1 MPDWN
6 KLHKELDD
14 ALESMSDAKWHAFQ
28 IKSKADAL
36 TERFYYAL
44 PNNGSFSGPHNVNER
59 WTEARQC
66 AIVCVEEMID
76 EIECI
81 QEYNELLV
89 DYTEF
94 WRDLLTE
101 LKTLSKSE

>member
-14 ALESMSDAKWHAFQ
+14 ALDSMTDAKWHAFQ

-44 PNNGSFSGPHNVNER
+44 PNNGSFSGTNNVNER

-66 AIVCVEEMID
+66 AIVCVKEMID

-101 LKTLSKSE
+101 LNTLNEIE

>member
-14 ALESMSDAKWHAFQ
+14 ALDSMSNEMFRGFY
-28 IKSKADAL
+28 IKSKADSL
-36 TERFYYAL
+36 TERFYYTL
-44 PNNGSFSGPHNVNER
+44 PNNGSFSGTNNVNER
-59 WTEARQC
+59 WNQARQC
-66 AIVCVEEMID
+66 AIVCVKEMID

-101 LKTLSKSE
+101 LNTLNETE

>member
-6 KLHKELDD
+6 KLNEEFD
-14 ALESMSDAKWHAFQ
+14 AALNSLSAEEFRTFY
-28 IKSKADAL
+28 IKSKADSL

-44 PNNGSFSGPHNVNER
+44 PNNGSFSGTNNVNER
-59 WTEARQC
+59 WDQARQC

-81 QEYNELLV
+81 QEYNKLAV

-94 WRDLLTE
+94 WRDLLTD
-101 LKTLSKSE
+101 LQTNKLNK

>member
-94 WRDLLTE
+94 WRDLLTD
-101 LKTLSKSE
+101 LQTNKLNK

>member
-14 ALESMSDAKWHAFQ
+14 ALESMTDAKWHAFQ

-44 PNNGSFSGPHNVNER
+44 PNNGSFSGPYNVNER

-66 AIVCVEEMID
+66 AIVAVTEMLD
-76 EIECI
+76 ELECI
-81 QEYNELLV
+81 QSLNELSA
-89 DYTEF
+89 DYVEY
-94 WRDLLTE
+94 WQEILTE
-101 LKTLSKSE
+101 LQTNKIDK

>member
-14 ALESMSDAKWHAFQ
+14 ALDSMSNEMFRGFY
-28 IKSKADAL
+28 IKSKADSL
-36 TERFYYAL
+36 TERFYYTL
-44 PNNGSFSGPHNVNER
+44 PNNGSFSGTNNVNER

-66 AIVCVEEMID
+66 AIVCVKEMID

-101 LKTLSKSE
+101 LNTLNETE